1 VMDLMLPSAWAMC
14 MTIGGRCGGTATA
27 VMNTLGN
34 LGGFLCAVAFGYIV
48 EGTGNYDLPVMGVAM
63 MVLVSAVLFGSIDC
77 TRGLAE
83 EPSPLAG
90 LQPA

>member
-1 VMDLMLPSAWAMC
+1 MC
-14 MTIGGRCGGTATA
+14 MTIGGRSGGTATA

-48 EGTGNYDLPVMGVAM
+48 EATGNYDLPVVCVAA
-63 MVLVSAVLFGSIDC
+63 MVLISAGLFGSVDC

-83 EPSPLAG
+83 ESAPSLVARPV
-90 LQPA
+90 